1 MFWTNNHKACK
12 QEACHIARKLFIVC
26 CILFCS
32 LINVSTLYAQKSLP
46 VSTDAEELHR
56 LIQTHL
62 KNKTI
67 PDNPPSDT
75 LDISIQLNESESPV
89 IFSIPGFHS
98 LGCAECHGGKSLH
111 FKAANR
117 MRRVLAKLKKIKPE
131 LSEIP
136 LRQYIIQPWPNA
148 LLTPQQLAHTTFDTI
163 RISPAAILIDSK
175 AYREATH
182 LHEAL
187 HLTQKFVGAANEL
200 EAYSL
205 NIISDPRFLL
215 LNFPYFEDTIKT
227 FFIENFSEILNDFY
241 SRPISEQL
249 SVPRETQWF
258 LAPFNED
265 QLKHLGQVIDKITPL
280 LDEASRLNKNYPK
293 ELAYLSEQT
302 GNPAMLLEIVAA
314 RQLPIPDSGLS
325 EEVRRKAFSLFD
337 LQINKKDNTRLG
349 YKINRKKEAFLFI
362 QNQLMIKDPAVYLR
376 LYFEYI
382 KKKFVK
388 SDGKINL
395 HITEEDFSS
404 YILSKVK
411 DLRKMTSYKSMS
423 QTERE
428 AAKKFIKEIL
438 LAHKPRRGLTQPLDE
453 LNDWVGK

>member
-1 MFWTNNHKACK
+1 LGFTREVW
-12 QEACHIARKLFIVC
+12 HIVRRLFIVC
-26 CILFCS
+26 CISVYS
-32 LINVSTLYAQKSLP
+32 LGNVSTLFAQKSQSS
-46 VSTDAEELHR
+46 VTDAGELHR
-56 LIQTHL
+56 LIQVHLTH
-62 KNKTI
+62 KTLS
-67 PDNPPSDT
+67 DNPPSDT
-75 LDISIQLNESESPV
+75 LDVSIELNHSKSPV

-98 LGCAECHGGKSLH
+98 LGCGKCHEGESLQ
-111 FKAANR
+111 FKAADR

-131 LSEIP
+131 LGKVP
-136 LRQYIIQPWPNA
+136 LRQYIIQSWPDA

-175 AYREATH
+175 VYREATH
-182 LHEAL
+182 LHESL

-241 SRPISEQL
+241 ARPIREQL

-258 LAPFNED
+258 LAPFNEN
-265 QLKHLGQVIDKITPL
+265 QLKQLRQVIDKITPL
-280 LDEASRLNKNYPK
+280 LEEVSRLNQNYPK
-293 ELAYLSEQT
+293 EFAYLSEQT
-302 GNPAMLLEIVAA
+302 GNPAILLEIVAA
-314 RQLPIPDSGLS
+314 RELPIVDSGLP
-325 EEVRRKAFSLFD
+325 EEIRRKAFSFFD

-362 QNQLMIKDPAVYLR
+362 QNQLMIKDSSVYLQ

-388 SDGKINL
+388 LDGKINL
-395 HITEEDFSS
+395 HIIKEEDFSS

-411 DLRKMTSYKSMS
+411 GLKKMISYKGMS
-423 QTERE
+423 QIERE
-428 AAKKFIKEIL
+428 GAKKLIKEIL
-438 LAHKPRRGLTQPLDE
+438 LADE
-453 LNDWVGK
+453 SKKALPNH